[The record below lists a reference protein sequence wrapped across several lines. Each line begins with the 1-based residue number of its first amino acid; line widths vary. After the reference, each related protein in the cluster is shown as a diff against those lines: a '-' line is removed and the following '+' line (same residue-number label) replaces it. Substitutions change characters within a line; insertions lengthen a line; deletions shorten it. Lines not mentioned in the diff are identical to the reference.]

1 MPRIPSTISTQS
13 TPSDSAT
20 TDSVG
25 RPSTVGASDTIHTV
39 DSDAASPNSPPVVE
53 AAKRFFS
60 MLKTSGDPIILGHTV
75 AARLKH
81 FLQQPHAP
89 EPATARQLEKLLRGC
104 PEIVIDGDTT
114 YAVLRPSV
122 GTKRIVRLH
131 PTGHDFEEVPRGEF
145 LRLKDAQIQGSEEAD
160 KQGLVIDFSPFF
172 RDLPVVTDPA
182 EMGSGISI
190 LNRHLSAQMYN
201 NPERFRKALVDF
213 LKEVHLESTNI
224 LINDQIR
231 TAEEFA
237 EELANVRS
245 LLDDHEPATPF
256 DQELAREL
264 RSHGFEA
271 GWGATAGRIAET
283 LRLVAQVWD
292 SADPAR
298 FEELLQRLPLV
309 HSVLMVSPHG
319 WFAQDAVLGRPDTG
333 GQVTYVLDQARALE
347 HEIND
352 RIALSGLDTTAKV
365 IVLTRLIPD
374 ADGTTCNVPRE
385 KIHGS
390 ENAWIVRV
398 PFRDESGEVVPQ
410 WISRFQLWPYVEA
423 FADESCRVVVT
434 ELMGK
439 PDFIIG
445 HYTDGNLVAHLL
457 ADRLETTHCACVHA
471 LEKTKYLLSDSHWA
485 DLESQYRFSMHFTA
499 DLLAYNSADFIVSS
513 SFREIAGTRDEMGM
527 IESYELY
534 SMPGLYRV
542 QSGFNPRLARH
553 NIVPPGASEE
563 FFYPNTDHSRRV
575 AEVTESLAER
585 FLTAEPSE
593 GNVGHLNDPSLPPV
607 FAMARM
613 DKVKNLSGLVEM
625 FGKHESLREQSNLLL
640 VTSLNTVE
648 QSSDPEEI
656 EEVNRAY
663 EFIDTYNLH
672 GHVRWCAARLDKTE
686 TGEIYR
692 LIADRRGV
700 FAQPAFMETFGLTVI
715 EAMACGCP
723 VVATCFGGP
732 SEIILP
738 GECGDI
744 GDPNDQEHFAEMLLQ
759 VLTDD
764 DRWDRYSEAGI
775 RRVADA
781 YTWRRHAGR
790 LLSLANV
797 YSYWNHTDV
806 MNRPA
811 LDRYIHT
818 LYHTVYRPR
827 TQSMTP

>member
-1 MPRIPSTISTQS
+1 MPSTSTEVSHGGAHSEELPAGQTNQHGISTNAANGIAAVQ
-13 TPSDSAT
+13 AT
-20 TDSVG
+20 
-25 RPSTVGASDTIHTV
+25 A
-39 DSDAASPNSPPVVE
+39 PPVIE
-53 AAKRFFS
+53 LAKRFFS
-60 MLKTSGDPIILGHTV
+60 ALKATGDKLFLGHTV
-75 AARLKH
+75 AARLEQ
-81 FLQQPHAP
+81 FLNQTHISDP
-89 EPATARQLEKLLRGC
+89 TVARQLRKLMRGC
-104 PEIVIDGDTT
+104 PEVVVDGDTT

-122 GTKRIVRLH
+122 GTKQIVRLH
-131 PTGHDFEEVPRGEF
+131 PSGHAFESVSRGEY
-145 LRLKDAQIQGSEEAD
+145 LQLKDAQIQGSDEAD
-160 KQGLVIDFSPFF
+160 KPGLVIDFSPFF
-172 RDLPVVTDPA
+172 RDLPVVTDAA

-190 LNRHLSAQMYN
+190 LNRHLSAQMYQ
-201 NPERFRKALVDF
+201 NPERFRMALVDF
-213 LKEVHLESTNI
+213 LKETYLENRNI
-224 LINDQIR
+224 LLNDHIR
-231 TAEEFA
+231 TVEEFA
-237 EELANVRS
+237 AELSEVRS
-245 LLDDHEPATPF
+245 LLDDRKPDERY
-256 DQELAREL
+256 DEDLAHQL

-283 LRLVAQVWD
+283 LRLLERVLN
-292 SADPAR
+292 SAEPAR
-298 FEELLQRLPLV
+298 FEELLERLPLV

-319 WFAQDAVLGRPDTG
+319 WFAQDGVLGRPDTG

-347 HEIND
+347 HEINQ
-352 RIALSGLDTTAKV
+352 RMAKAGVDTSAKV

-374 ADGTTCNVPRE
+374 AEGTTCNVPRE

-390 ENAWIVRV
+390 EDAWIVRV
-398 PFRDESGEVVPQ
+398 PFRDQSGEVVPH
-410 WISRFQLWPYVEA
+410 WISRFQLWPYVES

-434 ELMGK
+434 ELMGR

-471 LEKTKYLLSDSHWA
+471 LEKTKYLLSDAHWA
-485 DLESQYRFSMHFTA
+485 DLEQQYRFSMHFTA

-563 FFYPNTDHSRRV
+563 FFYPNTDQSRRV
-575 AEVTESLAER
+575 PEVGQSLAAR
-585 FLTAEPSE
+585 FLTAEPGDGS
-593 GNVGHLNDPSLPPV
+593 VGHLDDPDLPPV

-625 FGKHESLREQSNLLL
+625 FGKHEALRHRANLLL
-640 VTSLNTVE
+640 VTSVNNVD

-656 EEVNRAY
+656 EEVRRTY
-663 EFIDTYNLH
+663 EFIDQYELH
-672 GHVRWCAARLDKTE
+672 GHIRWCAARLDKTE

-692 LIADRRGV
+692 LVADRRGV

-744 GDPNDQEHFAEMLLQ
+744 GDPNDQHGFAELLLR
-759 VLTDD
+759 VLVDHE
-764 DRWDRYSEAGI
+764 RWGQYSDAGI

-781 YTWRRHAGR
+781 YTWSRHAAR

-797 YSYWNHTDV
+797 YSYWNYTNV

-827 TQSMTP
+827 TQSMLAD

>member
-1 MPRIPSTISTQS
+1 MPTDSSTLTQHK
-13 TPSDSAT
+13 TFAPMDSNNAAAT
-20 TDSVG
+20 TAQNG
-25 RPSTVGASDTIHTV
+25 NGAEAIISDPT
-39 DSDAASPNSPPVVE
+39 DPPVVD
-53 AAKRFFS
+53 AAKRFFAG
-60 MLKTSGDPIILGHTV
+60 LKASGDKLFLGHTL
-75 AARLKH
+75 AARLDE
-81 FLQQPHAP
+81 FLAQPHAP
-89 EPATARQLEKLLRGC
+89 SKPVARKLKKMLRGC
-104 PEIVIDGDTT
+104 PEVMIDGDLT
-114 YAVLRPSV
+114 YIVLRPSV
-122 GTKRIVRLH
+122 GTKQLVRLH
-131 PTGHDFEEVPRGEF
+131 PAAHDFESVSRGDY
-145 LRLKDAQIQGSEEAD
+145 LQLKDAQIQGVEEAD
-160 KQGLVIDFSPFF
+160 KQGLVIDFRPYF
-172 RDLPVVTDPA
+172 RDLPLVTDPG

-190 LNRHLSAQMYN
+190 LNRHLSAQMYQ

-213 LKEVHLESTNI
+213 LKETHLNSHNI
-224 LINDQIR
+224 LLNEQIR
-231 TAEEFA
+231 TVEEFA
-237 EELANVRS
+237 AELSNVRS
-245 LLDDHEPATPF
+245 LLDDYDGTTPYEPEVAHEM
-256 DQELAREL
+256 

-271 GWGATAGRIAET
+271 GWGATVERIANT
-283 LRLVAQVWD
+283 LHLLEQVLN
-292 SADPAR
+292 SADAVR
-298 FEELLQRLPLV
+298 FEELLARLPLV

-319 WFAQDAVLGRPDTG
+319 WFAQEGVLGRPDTG

-347 HEIND
+347 HEINE
-352 RIALSGLDTTAKV
+352 RIVLSGLNVCAKV
-365 IVLTRLIPD
+365 IVLTRLIPE

-385 KIHGS
+385 KIYGS

-398 PFRDESGEVVPQ
+398 PFRDQSGEVLPH
-410 WISRFQLWPYVEA
+410 WISRFQLWPYVEN
-423 FADESCRVVVT
+423 FAEEARSVVVT

-457 ADRLETTHCACVHA
+457 ADRLGTTHCACVHA
-471 LEKTKYLLSDSHWA
+471 LEKTKYLLSAAHWA
-485 DLESQYRFSMHFTA
+485 DLEDQYRFSMHFTA

-527 IESYELY
+527 IESYDLF

-563 FFYPNTDHSRRV
+563 FFYPNEDHSRRV
-575 AEVTESLAER
+575 PQIAKSLAER

-593 GNVGHLNDPSLPPV
+593 GNVGHLDDPNRPPI

-625 FGKHESLREQSNLLL
+625 FGKHETLREQANLLL

-648 QSSDPEEI
+648 ASSDPEEI
-656 EEVNRAY
+656 EEVNRTY
-663 EFIDTYNLH
+663 EFIHKYELD
-672 GHVRWCAARLDKTE
+672 GHIRWCAARLDKTE

-744 GDPNDQEHFAEMLLQ
+744 ADPNDQHHFAELLLRVIGNEELWQ
-759 VLTDD
+759 
-764 DRWDRYSEAGI
+764 RYHEGGI
-775 RRVADA
+775 QRVAEA
-781 YTWRRHAGR
+781 YTWRRHASR

-827 TQSMTP
+827 TQSMTQ